1 MTKLYLTL
9 QRLVEDESGQD
20 FVEYALLVALV
31 AVSAGALVPSIST
44 NFSKIFSR
52 MGSVVTNAAS

>member
-1 MTKLYLTL
+1 VTRLYLTL

-31 AVSAGALVPSIST
+31 AVSSGALLPGVST

-52 MGSVVTNAAS
+52 MGSVLTNASA